1 MKDHDTDNDFLDDLY
16 SNSAKEVPPIELDQ
30 TILKQAHDNVHK
42 RSFVW
47 RSQWQQLFSVAAVM
61 VLSVYFVFDVGDQ
74 SLNVE
79 DFSHAEEPALL
90 MKEQRLKAESSK
102 AKKVM
107 NTAIYESNSS
117 SDDLN
122 ISGKEAFLIPKN
134 SSSEVFSNEI
144 KEQPVEINSYKF
156 EEKREIKREIK
167 SVRRALSAP
176 VSDDAESLVAT
187 ADEMLEE
194 MERLITEGKLVEAK
208 EIYEELSDT
217 YPKYQVPI
225 RIVEALK

>member
-30 TILKQAHDNVHK
+30 AILKQAHDNVHK

-74 SLNVE
+74 SLNLE
-79 DFSHAEEPALL
+79 
-90 MKEQRLKAESSK
+90 
-102 AKKVM
+102 
-107 NTAIYESNSS
+107 IYESNSS
-117 SDDLN
+117 SDDLS
-122 ISGKEAFLIPKN
+122 ISGKEALLIPKN
-134 SSSEVFSNEI
+134 LSSDIFSNAI
-144 KEQPVEINSYKF
+144 KEQPVEINSYKL
-156 EEKREIKREIK
+156 EEKIETKREIK

-176 VSDDAESLVAT
+176 VSDDAESLMAT
-187 ADEMLEE
+187 ADEMVEE
-194 MERLITEGKLVEAK
+194 IEKLIVEGKLVEANK
-208 EIYEELSDT
+208 IYEELSDT